1 MKQNILVSAC
11 LLGENCRYDG
21 KNCYNDYIHKLEEKY
36 NIIPACAEML
46 GGLPC
51 PRLPSENKDGKI
63 INTANEDVS
72 NEFILGAKK
81 VLEIYKNNNCIF
93 AVLKSKSPSCG
104 YGKIYDGT
112 FSGNLIDGNGVTAQ
126 LLLDNNIKVY
136 TDKEIEKLI

>member
-1 MKQNILVSAC
+1 MKENILVSAC

-51 PRLPSENKDGKI
+51 PRLPAENKDGKI
-63 INTANEDVS
+63 INTANQDVT
-72 NEFILGAKK
+72 NEFIIGAKK

-112 FSGNLIDGNGVTAQ
+112 FSGNLVDGNGVTTQ